1 MENKARPCN
10 GGSARWQVSVGA
22 LPWPDETRAWD
33 RELVKRKQTA
43 AERERMGSQA
53 TFDREPIVPGRL
65 EPGWREV
72 ARRVELAR
80 RPQPEGARNPALRF
94 LLGELGELGEPIR
107 RALHPP
113 LAIAHARNRRVVV
126 LLPGFGTSPWRMRYM
141 ARQLERAGH
150 TVKRWG
156 MGFNLGVSP
165 ELFERLSER
174 IRSIHERYGES
185 MMLVGWSLG
194 GVFARELA
202 KRHPDLIG
210 KVITMGSPFSGSPYD
225 NNAWRI
231 YHLVAGHPVDAPPV
245 EAQLSVKP
253 PVETVAIWSPR
264 DGIVSPRASC
274 GQPGE
279 RDRAI
284 AVRCTHVGFPNSPEC
299 IRAVLAELDRS
310 E

>member
-1 MENKARPCN
+1 
-10 GGSARWQVSVGA
+10 
-22 LPWPDETRAWD
+22 
-33 RELVKRKQTA
+33 LVKRKQTA
-43 AERERMGSQA
+43 AERERMAREA
-53 TFDREPIVPGRL
+53 TFDREHAAPAGS

-80 RPQPEGARNPALRF
+80 RPQPEGSRNPAMRF
-94 LLGELGELGEPIR
+94 LLAELGELGEPIR
-107 RALHPP
+107 RALHRP
-113 LAIAHARNRRVVV
+113 LAIPRARNRRVVV

-150 TVKRWG
+150 EAKRWG

-174 IRSIHERYGES
+174 IRSIHERYGEPVV
-185 MMLVGWSLG
+185 LVGWSLG

-264 DGIVSPRASC
+264 DGIVAPRASR
-274 GQPGE
+274 GQAGE

-299 IRAVLAELDRS
+299 IHAVLAELDRS